1 MDKTLNTLLG
11 YLRYFLCLLSLFVI
25 LGCSHSRPESSSSYM
40 TPVANINLS
49 DYFHMKIPDGWRSL
63 NRNEYVGMASYRL
76 VRQAENSSSFT
87 GIQVFRID
95 PEHFRRATSDADGD
109 NRKVDMSKYCIE
121 SMSDARKVGVVSVKK
136 LPARIIDK
144 LQTCGYS
151 GYEMHE
157 NRKYFIYY
165 WFVWRHDGMWEIF
178 INSDPDADEIPR
190 ELVKA
195 LDTIRWE
202 RR

>member
-1 MDKTLNTLLG
+1 MLQNKIYYKIL
-11 YLRYFLCLLSLFVI
+11 FSIFSLFM
-25 LGCSHSRPESSSSYM
+25 LATCSNFEPKVSSSYM
-40 TPVANINLS
+40 TPVANTNLS

-121 SMSDARKVGVVSVKK
+121 SMSDARKVGVVGVKK
-136 LPARIIDK
+136 ITPRIIDK
-144 LQTCGYS
+144 LQTCAYS

-157 NRKYFIYY
+157 NRKYFVHY
-165 WFVWRHDGMWEIF
+165 WFVWRHDGMWKIF

>member
-1 MDKTLNTLLG
+1 MLQDKIYYEIL
-11 YLRYFLCLLSLFVI
+11 FSIFSLSMLAT
-25 LGCSHSRPESSSSYM
+25 CSNFEPKVSSSYM
-40 TPVANINLS
+40 TPVANTNLS
-49 DYFHMKIPDGWRSL
+49 DYFHMKIPSGWKSL

-87 GIQVFRID
+87 GIQVIRIA
-95 PEHFRRATSDADGD
+95 PEHFRGATSDADGD

-136 LPARIIDK
+136 LPPRIIDK

-151 GYEMHE
+151 GYEVHE
-157 NRKYFIYY
+157 NRKYFVYY

-190 ELVKA
+190 ELVKT
-195 LDTIRWE
+195 LDMIRWE

>member
-11 YLRYFLCLLSLFVI
+11 YLRYFLCLLSLFAI

-40 TPVANINLS
+40 TPVANTNLS

-87 GIQVFRID
+87 GIQVIRID

-109 NRKVDMSKYCIE
+109 NRKVDMSEYCIE
-121 SMSDARKVGVVSVKK
+121 SMFDARKVGVVSVKK

-157 NRKYFIYY
+157 NRKYFVHY

>member
-1 MDKTLNTLLG
+1 MLQDKIYYKIL
-11 YLRYFLCLLSLFVI
+11 FSIFSLSMLAT
-25 LGCSHSRPESSSSYM
+25 CSNFEPKVSSSYM
-40 TPVANINLS
+40 TPVANTNLS

-121 SMSDARKVGVVSVKK
+121 SMSDARKVGVVGVKK
-136 LPARIIDK
+136 ITPRIIDK
-144 LQTCGYS
+144 LQTCAYS

-157 NRKYFIYY
+157 NRKYFVHY
-165 WFVWRHDGMWEIF
+165 WFVWRHDGMWKIF

>member
-1 MDKTLNTLLG
+1 MLQDKIYYKIL
-11 YLRYFLCLLSLFVI
+11 FSIFSLSMLAT
-25 LGCSHSRPESSSSYM
+25 CSNFEPKVSSSYM
-40 TPVANINLS
+40 TPVANTNLS
-49 DYFHMKIPDGWRSL
+49 DYFHMKIPSGWKSL

-87 GIQVFRID
+87 GIQLIRSA
-95 PEHFRRATSDADGD
+95 PEHFRGATSDAAGD

-136 LPARIIDK
+136 LPPRIIDK

-151 GYEMHE
+151 GYEVHE
-157 NRKYFIYY
+157 NRKYFVYY

-190 ELVKA
+190 ELVKT

>member
-11 YLRYFLCLLSLFVI
+11 YLRYFLCLLSLFAI

-40 TPVANINLS
+40 TPVANTNLS

-87 GIQVFRID
+87 GIQVIRID

-121 SMSDARKVGVVSVKK
+121 SMFDAREVGVVSVKK

-157 NRKYFIYY
+157 NRKYFVHY

-178 INSDPDADEIPR
+178 INSDPDADEIPQ
-190 ELVKA
+190 ELLKA

>member
-1 MDKTLNTLLG
+1 MLQHKIYYKIL
-11 YLRYFLCLLSLFVI
+11 FSIFSLFM
-25 LGCSHSRPESSSSYM
+25 LATCSNFEPKVSSSYM
-40 TPVANINLS
+40 TPVANTNLS
-49 DYFHMKIPDGWRSL
+49 DYFHMKIPSGWKSL

-87 GIQVFRID
+87 GIQVIRIA
-95 PEHFRRATSDADGD
+95 PEHFRGATSDADGD

-136 LPARIIDK
+136 LPPRIIDK

-151 GYEMHE
+151 GYEVHE
-157 NRKYFIYY
+157 SRKYFVYY

-190 ELVKA
+190 ELVKT

>member
-1 MDKTLNTLLG
+1 MLQDKIYYKIL
-11 YLRYFLCLLSLFVI
+11 FSIFSLSMLAT
-25 LGCSHSRPESSSSYM
+25 CSNFEPKVSSSYM
-40 TPVANINLS
+40 TPVANTNLS
-49 DYFHMKIPDGWRSL
+49 DYFHMKIPSGWKSL

-87 GIQVFRID
+87 GIQVIRIA
-95 PEHFRRATSDADGD
+95 PEHFRGATSDADGD

-136 LPARIIDK
+136 LPPRIIDK

-151 GYEMHE
+151 GYEVHE
-157 NRKYFIYY
+157 NRKYFVYY

-178 INSDPDADEIPR
+178 INSDPDADEIPQ
-190 ELVKA
+190 ELLKA

>member
-1 MDKTLNTLLG
+1 MLQDKIYYKIL
-11 YLRYFLCLLSLFVI
+11 FSIFSLSMLAT
-25 LGCSHSRPESSSSYM
+25 CSNFEPKVSSSYM
-40 TPVANINLS
+40 TPVANTNLS
-49 DYFHMKIPDGWRSL
+49 DYFHMKIPSGWKSL

-87 GIQVFRID
+87 GIQVIRIA
-95 PEHFRRATSDADGD
+95 PEHFRGATSDADGD

-136 LPARIIDK
+136 LPPRIIDK

-151 GYEMHE
+151 GYEVHE
-157 NRKYFIYY
+157 NRKYFVYY

-190 ELVKA
+190 ELVKT

>member
-1 MDKTLNTLLG
+1 MLQDKIYYKIL
-11 YLRYFLCLLSLFVI
+11 FSIFSLSMLAT
-25 LGCSHSRPESSSSYM
+25 CSNFEPKVSSSYM
-40 TPVANINLS
+40 TPVANTNLS
-49 DYFHMKIPDGWRSL
+49 DYFHMKIPSGWKSL

-87 GIQVFRID
+87 GIQVIRIA
-95 PEHFRRATSDADGD
+95 PEHFRGATSDADGD

-136 LPARIIDK
+136 LPPRIIDK

-151 GYEMHE
+151 GYEVHE
-157 NRKYFIYY
+157 NRKYFVYY

>member
-1 MDKTLNTLLG
+1 MLQNKIYYKIL
-11 YLRYFLCLLSLFVI
+11 FSIFSLFM
-25 LGCSHSRPESSSSYM
+25 LATCSNFEPKVSFSYM
-40 TPVANINLS
+40 TPVANTNLS

-121 SMSDARKVGVVSVKK
+121 SMSDARKVGVVGVKK
-136 LPARIIDK
+136 ITPRIIDK
-144 LQTCGYS
+144 LQTCAYS

-157 NRKYFIYY
+157 NRKYFVHY
-165 WFVWRHDGMWEIF
+165 WFVWRHDGMWKIF

>member
-1 MDKTLNTLLG
+1 MLQDKIYYKIL
-11 YLRYFLCLLSLFVI
+11 FSIFSLSMLAT
-25 LGCSHSRPESSSSYM
+25 CSNFEPKVSSSYM
-40 TPVANINLS
+40 TPVANTNLS
-49 DYFHMKIPDGWRSL
+49 DYFHMKIPSGWKSL

-87 GIQVFRID
+87 GIQVIRIA
-95 PEHFRRATSDADGD
+95 PEHFRGATSDSDGD

-121 SMSDARKVGVVSVKK
+121 SMYDARKVGVVSVKK
-136 LPARIIDK
+136 LPPRIIDK

-151 GYEMHE
+151 GYEVHE
-157 NRKYFIYY
+157 SRKYFVYY

-190 ELVKA
+190 ELVKT

>member
-1 MDKTLNTLLG
+1 MLQDKIYYKIL
-11 YLRYFLCLLSLFVI
+11 FSIFSLSMLAT
-25 LGCSHSRPESSSSYM
+25 CSNFEPKVSSSYM
-40 TPVANINLS
+40 TPVANTNLS
-49 DYFHMKIPDGWRSL
+49 DYFHMKIPSGWKSL

-87 GIQVFRID
+87 GIQVIRID

-121 SMSDARKVGVVSVKK
+121 SMFDARKVGVVSVKK

-157 NRKYFIYY
+157 NRKYFVYY

>member
-1 MDKTLNTLLG
+1 MLQDKIYYKIL
-11 YLRYFLCLLSLFVI
+11 FSIFSLSMLAT
-25 LGCSHSRPESSSSYM
+25 CSNFEPKVSSSYM
-40 TPVANINLS
+40 TPVANTNLS

-151 GYEMHE
+151 GYEVHE
-157 NRKYFIYY
+157 NRKYFVYY
-165 WFVWRHDGMWEIF
+165 WFVWRHDGMWEIN
-178 INSDPDADEIPR
+178 IYSDPDSNEIPQ
-190 ELVKA
+190 ELLKA

>member
-1 MDKTLNTLLG
+1 MLQDKIYYKIL
-11 YLRYFLCLLSLFVI
+11 FSIFSLSMLAT
-25 LGCSHSRPESSSSYM
+25 CSNFEPKVSSSYM
-40 TPVANINLS
+40 TPVANTNLS

-87 GIQVFRID
+87 GIQVIRIA
-95 PEHFRRATSDADGD
+95 PEHFRGATSDADGD

-136 LPARIIDK
+136 LPPRIIDK

-151 GYEMHE
+151 GYEVHE
-157 NRKYFIYY
+157 NRKYFVYY

-190 ELVKA
+190 ELVKT

>member
-1 MDKTLNTLLG
+1 MLQDKIYYKILFSIF
-11 YLRYFLCLLSLFVI
+11 FLSMLAT
-25 LGCSHSRPESSSSYM
+25 CSNFEPKVSSSYM
-40 TPVANINLS
+40 TPVANTNLS
-49 DYFHMKIPDGWRSL
+49 DYFHMKIPSGWKSL
-63 NRNEYVGMASYRL
+63 NRDEYVGMASYRL

-87 GIQVFRID
+87 GIQVIRIA
-95 PEHFRRATSDADGD
+95 PEHFRGATSDADGD

-136 LPARIIDK
+136 LPPRIIDK

-151 GYEMHE
+151 GYEVHE
-157 NRKYFIYY
+157 NRKYFVYY

-190 ELVKA
+190 ELVKT

>member
-1 MDKTLNTLLG
+1 MLQNKIYYKIL
-11 YLRYFLCLLSLFVI
+11 FSIFSLYM
-25 LGCSHSRPESSSSYM
+25 LATCSNFEPKVSSSYM
-40 TPVANINLS
+40 TPVANTNLS
-49 DYFHMKIPDGWRSL
+49 DYFHMKIPNGWKSL

-121 SMSDARKVGVVSVKK
+121 SMSDARKVGVVGVKK
-136 LPARIIDK
+136 ITPRIIDK
-144 LQTCGYS
+144 LQTCAYS

-157 NRKYFIYY
+157 NRKYFVHY
-165 WFVWRHDGMWEIF
+165 WFVWRHDGMWKIF

>member
-1 MDKTLNTLLG
+1 MLQNKIYYKIL
-11 YLRYFLCLLSLFVI
+11 FSVFSLSMLAT
-25 LGCSHSRPESSSSYM
+25 CSNFEPKVSSSYM
-40 TPVANINLS
+40 TPVANTNLS
-49 DYFHMKIPDGWRSL
+49 DYFHMKIPSGWKSL

-87 GIQVFRID
+87 GVQVIRIA
-95 PEHFRRATSDADGD
+95 PEHFRGATSDADGD

-136 LPARIIDK
+136 LPPRIIDK

-151 GYEMHE
+151 GYEVHE
-157 NRKYFIYY
+157 NRKYFVYY

-190 ELVKA
+190 ELVKT

>member
-1 MDKTLNTLLG
+1 MLQDKIYYKIL
-11 YLRYFLCLLSLFVI
+11 FSIFSLSMLAT
-25 LGCSHSRPESSSSYM
+25 CSNFEPKVSSSYM
-40 TPVANINLS
+40 TPVANTNLS
-49 DYFHMKIPDGWRSL
+49 DYFHMKIPSGWKSL

-87 GIQVFRID
+87 GIQVIRIA
-95 PEHFRRATSDADGD
+95 PEHFRGATSDADGD

-136 LPARIIDK
+136 LPPRIIDK

-151 GYEMHE
+151 GYEVHK
-157 NRKYFIYY
+157 NRKYFVYY

-178 INSDPDADEIPR
+178 INSDPDAAEIPR
-190 ELVKA
+190 ELVKP

>member
-11 YLRYFLCLLSLFVI
+11 YLRYFLCLLSLFAI

-40 TPVANINLS
+40 TPVANTNLS
-49 DYFHMKIPDGWRSL
+49 DYFHIKISSGWKSL

-87 GIQVFRID
+87 GIQVIRID

-109 NRKVDMSKYCIE
+109 NRKVDMSKYRIE

-157 NRKYFIYY
+157 NRKYFVHY
-165 WFVWRHDGMWEIF
+165 WFVWRHDGMWKIF
-178 INSDPDADEIPR
+178 INSDPDADEIPQ
-190 ELVKA
+190 ELLKA

>member
-1 MDKTLNTLLG
+1 MLQDKIYYKIL
-11 YLRYFLCLLSLFVI
+11 FSIFSLSMLAT
-25 LGCSHSRPESSSSYM
+25 CSNFEPKVSSSYM
-40 TPVANINLS
+40 TPVANTNLS
-49 DYFHMKIPDGWRSL
+49 DYFHMKIPSGWKSL

-87 GIQVFRID
+87 GIQVIRIA
-95 PEHFRRATSDADGD
+95 PEHFRGATSDADGD
-109 NRKVDMSKYCIE
+109 NRKVEMSKYCIE

-136 LPARIIDK
+136 LPPRIIDK

-151 GYEMHE
+151 GYEVHE
-157 NRKYFIYY
+157 NRKYFVYY

-190 ELVKA
+190 ELVKT

>member
-1 MDKTLNTLLG
+1 MLAT
-11 YLRYFLCLLSLFVI
+11 
-25 LGCSHSRPESSSSYM
+25 CSNFEPKVSSSYM
-40 TPVANINLS
+40 TPVANTNLS

-121 SMSDARKVGVVSVKK
+121 SMSDARKVGVVGVKK
-136 LPARIIDK
+136 ITPRIIDK
-144 LQTCGYS
+144 LQTCAYS

-157 NRKYFIYY
+157 NRKYFVHY
-165 WFVWRHDGMWEIF
+165 WFVWRHDGMWKIF

>member
-1 MDKTLNTLLG
+1 
-11 YLRYFLCLLSLFVI
+11 
-25 LGCSHSRPESSSSYM
+25 M
-40 TPVANINLS
+40 TPVANTNLS
-49 DYFHMKIPDGWRSL
+49 DYFHMKIPSGWKSL
-63 NRNEYVGMASYRL
+63 NRDEYVGMASYRL
-76 VRQAENSSSFT
+76 VRQAKNSSSFT
-87 GIQVFRID
+87 GIQVIRIA
-95 PEHFRRATSDADGD
+95 PEHFRGATSDADGD

-136 LPARIIDK
+136 LPPRIIDK

-151 GYEMHE
+151 GYEVHE
-157 NRKYFIYY
+157 NRKYFVYY

-190 ELVKA
+190 ELVKT

>member
-1 MDKTLNTLLG
+1 MLQGKIYYKIL
-11 YLRYFLCLLSLFVI
+11 FSIFSLSMLAT
-25 LGCSHSRPESSSSYM
+25 CSNFEPKVSSSYM
-40 TPVANINLS
+40 TPVANTNLS
-49 DYFHMKIPDGWRSL
+49 DYFHMKIPSGWKSL
-63 NRNEYVGMASYRL
+63 NRDEYVGMASYRL

-87 GIQVFRID
+87 GIQVIRIA
-95 PEHFRRATSDADGD
+95 PEHFRGATSDADGD

-121 SMSDARKVGVVSVKK
+121 SMSDVRKVGVVSVKK
-136 LPARIIDK
+136 LPPRIIDK

-151 GYEMHE
+151 GYEVHE
-157 NRKYFIYY
+157 NRKYFVYY

-190 ELVKA
+190 ELVKT

>member
-1 MDKTLNTLLG
+1 MLQHKIYYKIL
-11 YLRYFLCLLSLFVI
+11 FSIFSLFM
-25 LGCSHSRPESSSSYM
+25 LATCSNFESKVSSSYM
-40 TPVANINLS
+40 TPVANTNLS

-121 SMSDARKVGVVSVKK
+121 SMSDARKVGVVGVKK
-136 LPARIIDK
+136 ILPRIIDK
-144 LQTCGYS
+144 LQTCAYS

-157 NRKYFIYY
+157 NRKYFVHY
-165 WFVWRHDGMWEIF
+165 WFVWRHDGMWKIF
-178 INSDPDADEIPR
+178 INSDPDADEIPQ
-190 ELVKA
+190 ELLKA

>member
-1 MDKTLNTLLG
+1 MLQNKIYYKIL
-11 YLRYFLCLLSLFVI
+11 FSIFSLSMLAT
-25 LGCSHSRPESSSSYM
+25 CSNFEPKVSSSYM
-40 TPVANINLS
+40 TPVANTNLS
-49 DYFHMKIPDGWRSL
+49 DYFHMKIPSGWKSL

-87 GIQVFRID
+87 GIQVIRIA
-95 PEHFRRATSDADGD
+95 PEHFRGATSDADGD

-151 GYEMHE
+151 GYEVHE
-157 NRKYFIYY
+157 NRKYFVYY

>member
-1 MDKTLNTLLG
+1 MLQNKIYYKIL
-11 YLRYFLCLLSLFVI
+11 FSIFSLSMLAT
-25 LGCSHSRPESSSSYM
+25 CSNFEPKVSSSYM
-40 TPVANINLS
+40 TPVANTNLS
-49 DYFHMKIPDGWRSL
+49 DYFHMKIPSGWKSL
-63 NRNEYVGMASYRL
+63 NRTEYVGMASYRL

-87 GIQVFRID
+87 GVQVIRIA
-95 PEHFRRATSDADGD
+95 PEHFRGATSDADGD

-136 LPARIIDK
+136 LPPRIIDK

-151 GYEMHE
+151 GYEVHE
-157 NRKYFIYY
+157 NRKYFVYY

-190 ELVKA
+190 ELVKT

>member
-1 MDKTLNTLLG
+1 MLQDKIYYKIL
-11 YLRYFLCLLSLFVI
+11 FSIFSLSMLAT
-25 LGCSHSRPESSSSYM
+25 CSNFEPKVSSSYM
-40 TPVANINLS
+40 TPVANTNLS
-49 DYFHMKIPDGWRSL
+49 DYFHMKIPSGWKSL

-87 GIQVFRID
+87 GIQVIRIA
-95 PEHFRRATSDADGD
+95 PEHFRGATSDADGD

-136 LPARIIDK
+136 LPPRIIDK

-151 GYEMHE
+151 GYEVHE
-157 NRKYFIYY
+157 SRKYFVYY
-165 WFVWRHDGMWEIF
+165 WFVWRHDGIWEIF

-190 ELVKA
+190 ELVKT

>member
-1 MDKTLNTLLG
+1 MLQDKIYYKIL
-11 YLRYFLCLLSLFVI
+11 FSIFSLSMLAT
-25 LGCSHSRPESSSSYM
+25 CSNFEPKVSSSYM
-40 TPVANINLS
+40 TPVANTNLS
-49 DYFHMKIPDGWRSL
+49 DYFHIKISSGWKSL

-87 GIQVFRID
+87 GIQVIRIA
-95 PEHFRRATSDADGD
+95 PEHFRGATSDADGD

-136 LPARIIDK
+136 LPPRIIDK

-151 GYEMHE
+151 GYEVHE
-157 NRKYFIYY
+157 SRKYFVYY

-190 ELVKA
+190 ELVKT

>member
-1 MDKTLNTLLG
+1 MLQDKIYYKIL
-11 YLRYFLCLLSLFVI
+11 FSIFSLSMLAT
-25 LGCSHSRPESSSSYM
+25 CSNFELKVSSSYM
-40 TPVANINLS
+40 TPVANTNLS
-49 DYFHMKIPDGWRSL
+49 DYFHMKIPSGWKSL

-87 GIQVFRID
+87 GIQVIRIA
-95 PEHFRRATSDADGD
+95 PEHFRGATSDADGD

-136 LPARIIDK
+136 LPPRIIDK

-151 GYEMHE
+151 GYEVHE
-157 NRKYFIYY
+157 SRKYFVYY

-190 ELVKA
+190 ELVKT

>member
-1 MDKTLNTLLG
+1 MLQDKIYYKIL
-11 YLRYFLCLLSLFVI
+11 FSIFSLSMLAT
-25 LGCSHSRPESSSSYM
+25 CSNFEPKVSSSYM
-40 TPVANINLS
+40 TPVANTNLS
-49 DYFHMKIPDGWRSL
+49 DYFHMKIPSGWKSL
-63 NRNEYVGMASYRL
+63 NRDEYVGMASYRL

-87 GIQVFRID
+87 GIQVIRIA
-95 PEHFRRATSDADGD
+95 PEHFRGATSDADGD

-136 LPARIIDK
+136 LPPRIIDK

-151 GYEMHE
+151 GYEVHE
-157 NRKYFIYY
+157 NRKYFVYY

-190 ELVKA
+190 ELVKT

>member
-1 MDKTLNTLLG
+1 MLQDKIYYKIL
-11 YLRYFLCLLSLFVI
+11 FSIFSLSMLAT
-25 LGCSHSRPESSSSYM
+25 CSNFEPKVSSSYM
-40 TPVANINLS
+40 TPVANTNLS
-49 DYFHMKIPDGWRSL
+49 DYLHMKIPDGWRSL

-87 GIQVFRID
+87 GIQVIRIA
-95 PEHFRRATSDADGD
+95 PEHFRGATSDADGD

-151 GYEMHE
+151 GYEVHE
-157 NRKYFIYY
+157 NRKYFVYY

-190 ELVKA
+190 ELVKT

>member
-1 MDKTLNTLLG
+1 MLQDKIYYKIL
-11 YLRYFLCLLSLFVI
+11 FSIFSLSMLAT
-25 LGCSHSRPESSSSYM
+25 CSNFEPKVSSSYM
-40 TPVANINLS
+40 TPVANTNLS
-49 DYFHMKIPDGWRSL
+49 DYFHMKIPSGWKSL

-87 GIQVFRID
+87 GIQVIRIA
-95 PEHFRRATSDADGD
+95 PEHFRGATSDADGD

-136 LPARIIDK
+136 LPPRIIDK

-151 GYEMHE
+151 AYEVHE
-157 NRKYFIYY
+157 NRKYFVYY

-190 ELVKA
+190 ELVKT

>member
-1 MDKTLNTLLG
+1 MLQDKIYYKIL
-11 YLRYFLCLLSLFVI
+11 FSIFSLSMLAT
-25 LGCSHSRPESSSSYM
+25 CSNFEPKVSSSYM
-40 TPVANINLS
+40 TPVANTNLS
-49 DYFHMKIPDGWRSL
+49 DYFHMKIPSGWKSL

-87 GIQVFRID
+87 GIQVIRIA
-95 PEHFRRATSDADGD
+95 PEHFRGATSDADGD

-136 LPARIIDK
+136 LPPRIIDK

-151 GYEMHE
+151 GYEVHE
-157 NRKYFIYY
+157 SRKYFVYY

>member
-1 MDKTLNTLLG
+1 MLQDKIYYKIL
-11 YLRYFLCLLSLFVI
+11 FSIFSLSMLAT
-25 LGCSHSRPESSSSYM
+25 CSNFEPKVSSSYM
-40 TPVANINLS
+40 TPVANTNLS
-49 DYFHMKIPDGWRSL
+49 DYFHMKIPSGWKSL

-87 GIQVFRID
+87 GIQVIRIA
-95 PEHFRRATSDADGD
+95 PEHFRGATSDADGD

-136 LPARIIDK
+136 LPPRIIDK

-151 GYEMHE
+151 GYEVHE
-157 NRKYFIYY
+157 SRKYFVYY

-190 ELVKA
+190 ELVKT
-195 LDTIRWE
+195 LDMIRWE

>member
-1 MDKTLNTLLG
+1 MLQDKIYYKIL
-11 YLRYFLCLLSLFVI
+11 FSIFSLSMLAT
-25 LGCSHSRPESSSSYM
+25 CSNFEPKVSSSYM
-40 TPVANINLS
+40 TPVANTNLS
-49 DYFHMKIPDGWRSL
+49 DYFHMKIPSGWKSL

-76 VRQAENSSSFT
+76 VRQTENSSSFT
-87 GIQVFRID
+87 GIQVIRIA
-95 PEHFRRATSDADGD
+95 PEHFRGATSDADGD

-136 LPARIIDK
+136 LPPRIIDK

-151 GYEMHE
+151 GYEVHE
-157 NRKYFIYY
+157 SRKYFVYY

-190 ELVKA
+190 ELVKT

>member
-1 MDKTLNTLLG
+1 MLQDKIYYKIL
-11 YLRYFLCLLSLFVI
+11 FSIFSLSMLAT
-25 LGCSHSRPESSSSYM
+25 CSNFEPKVSSSYM
-40 TPVANINLS
+40 TPVANTNLS
-49 DYFHMKIPDGWRSL
+49 DYFHMKIPSGWKSL

-87 GIQVFRID
+87 GIQVIRIA
-95 PEHFRRATSDADGD
+95 PEHFRGATSDADSD

-136 LPARIIDK
+136 LPPRIIDK

-151 GYEMHE
+151 GYEVHE
-157 NRKYFIYY
+157 SRKYFVYY

-190 ELVKA
+190 ELVKT

>member
-11 YLRYFLCLLSLFVI
+11 YLRYFLCLLSLFAI

-40 TPVANINLS
+40 TPVANTNLS
-49 DYFHMKIPDGWRSL
+49 DYFHIKISSGWKSL

-76 VRQAENSSSFT
+76 VRQAENSFSFT
-87 GIQVFRID
+87 GIQVIRIA
-95 PEHFRRATSDADGD
+95 PEHFRGATSDADGD
-109 NRKVDMSKYCIE
+109 NRKVDMSKYRIE

-151 GYEMHE
+151 GYEVHE
-157 NRKYFIYY
+157 NRKYFVYY
-165 WFVWRHDGMWEIF
+165 LFVWRHDGM
-178 INSDPDADEIPR
+178 
-190 ELVKA
+190 
-195 LDTIRWE
+195 
-202 RR
+202 

>member
-1 MDKTLNTLLG
+1 MLQDKIYYKIL
-11 YLRYFLCLLSLFVI
+11 FSIFSLSMLAT
-25 LGCSHSRPESSSSYM
+25 CSNFEPKVSSSYM
-40 TPVANINLS
+40 TPVANTNLS
-49 DYFHMKIPDGWRSL
+49 DYFHMKIPSGWKSL

-87 GIQVFRID
+87 GIQVIRIA
-95 PEHFRRATSDADGD
+95 PEHFRGATSDADGN

-136 LPARIIDK
+136 LPPRIIDK

-151 GYEMHE
+151 GYEVHE
-157 NRKYFIYY
+157 NRKYFVYY

-190 ELVKA
+190 ELVKT